1 VNKVLWL
8 AVAMAAVAL
17 PAAAATAPKSWVLVY
32 QGANKWV
39 AEDQNKP
46 LRGVMAAARG
56 GATHFEV
63 RLPAG
68 QRDLNISRLEVLR
81 DLMAREAK
89 GPILLEEVGG
99 DVKKRTI
106 WVGVK

>member
-1 VNKVLWL
+1 MLKGLLLTVV
-8 AVAMAAVAL
+8 MAGLAL
-17 PAAAATAPKSWVLVY
+17 PAAAVMPVKSWVLTY
-32 QGANKWV
+32 QGNNKWV
-39 AEDQNKP
+39 AEAQNAS
-46 LRGVMAAARG
+46 LRGVLRAARG

-81 DLMAREAK
+81 DLMARESK
-89 GPILLEEVGG
+89 GAIIIEEIAG
-99 DVKKRTI
+99 DVKSGTI